1 MIDYIICSTNDML
14 SNDLYTSII
23 EKSTYYFH
31 TPRVE
36 VKNSDSKI
44 ILPLVLSIVTFVLS
58 IAYPTNRGALAG
70 EMIPDLTGKWIG
82 SVIRHVPNDKS
93 LSSESR
99 IEILIDAQTDRQFS
113 GKIFNNGSNGLPLE
127 EMSGFIGD
135 ENKYVCLIGQH
146 TGTHSGKIL
155 TDKVMH
161 IYFSNDGEKRG
172 VTIYRFIK
180 VKNARPP

>member
-1 MIDYIICSTNDML
+1 MFQ
-14 SNDLYTSII
+14 NDLYTSII

-31 TPRVE
+31 TLRIE
-36 VKNSDSKI
+36 MKYCNSKI
-44 ILPLVLSIVTFVLS
+44 ILSLVLSVATSVLS
-58 IAYPTNRGALAG
+58 IAYSTDQGAFAV

-93 LSSESR
+93 LSSEPR
-99 IEILIDAQTDRQFS
+99 IEIIIDAQKDRQFN
-113 GKIFNNGSNGLPLE
+113 GKIFTNGGNGLLLE
-127 EMSGFIGD
+127 EISGFIGD
-135 ENKYVCLIGQH
+135 ENKYVCMIGQH

-161 IYFSNDGEKRG
+161 IYFSNDGEKKG

-180 VKNARPP
+180 VRYARPP

>member
-1 MIDYIICSTNDML
+1 MKYCN
-14 SNDLYTSII
+14 
-23 EKSTYYFH
+23 
-31 TPRVE
+31 
-36 VKNSDSKI
+36 SKI
-44 ILPLVLSIVTFVLS
+44 ILSLVLSVATSVLS
-58 IAYPTNRGALAG
+58 IAYSTDQGAFAV

-99 IEILIDAQTDRQFS
+99 IEIIIDAQKDRQFS
-113 GKIFNNGSNGLPLE
+113 GKIFNNGGNGLLLE
-127 EMSGFIGD
+127 EISGFIGD
-135 ENKYVCLIGQH
+135 ENKYVCMIGQH

-161 IYFSNDGEKRG
+161 IYFSNDGEKKG

-180 VKNARPP
+180 VRYARPP

>member
-1 MIDYIICSTNDML
+1 ML
-14 SNDLYTSII
+14 SSDLYTSII
-23 EKSTYYFH
+23 EKATYYFH

-36 VKNSDSKI
+36 MKYCNSKI
-44 ILPLVLSIVTFVLS
+44 ILSLVLSIVTSVLS
-58 IAYPTNRGALAG
+58 IAYPTNQGAFAV

-82 SVIRHVPNDKS
+82 NVIRHIPNDKS

-99 IEILIDAQTDRQFS
+99 IEIIIDAQKDRQFS
-113 GKIFNNGSNGLPLE
+113 GKFFNNGSNGLLLE

-135 ENKYVCLIGQH
+135 ENKYVCMIGQH

-161 IYFSNDGEKRG
+161 IYFSNDGEKKG

-180 VKNARPP
+180 VSYARPPP